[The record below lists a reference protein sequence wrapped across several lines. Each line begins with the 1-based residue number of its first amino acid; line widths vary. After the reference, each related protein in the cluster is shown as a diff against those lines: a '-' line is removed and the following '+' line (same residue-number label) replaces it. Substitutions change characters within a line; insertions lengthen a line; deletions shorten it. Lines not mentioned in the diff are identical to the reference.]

1 MFVNRVPSLKI
12 KMFILEPWVDLK
24 YSPTLVTASRTR
36 TRRNPEILKTFEGE
50 KFCSRLMT
58 SGKKSGKKNTSQLS
72 VKSTSDKTS
81 KMSSE
86 LTKKKTLRT
95 GHRNSAE
102 RKLECANEIL
112 NSLGDDPW
120 SVSKQRATL
129 IFYKSSLKEKLDVI
143 QGLKKSFSIYQR
155 RKKLSVSEIEETDQ
169 FCSHV
174 ELVLARL
181 DEVLTAISPKIEVRT
196 LM

>member
-24 YSPTLVTASRTR
+24 YSPTLVTSSRTR

-58 SGKKSGKKNTSQLS
+58 SGKKSGKKSTSQVS
-72 VKSTSDKTS
+72 VKSTSDETS

-102 RKLECANEIL
+102 RKLECANFGRWPVECFKTTSDSNLLQVLPKGKAERYSGTGKRDSRFI
-112 NSLGDDPW
+112 NGGRNCPSA
-120 SVSKQRATL
+120 K
-129 IFYKSSLKEKLDVI
+129 
-143 QGLKKSFSIYQR
+143 LKKLIN
-155 RKKLSVSEIEETDQ
+155 SVVT
-169 FCSHV
+169 
-174 ELVLARL
+174 
-181 DEVLTAISPKIEVRT
+181 
-196 LM
+196 

>member
-24 YSPTLVTASRTR
+24 YSPTLVTSSRTR

-58 SGKKSGKKNTSQLS
+58 SGKKSGKKNTSQVS

-143 QGLKKSFSIYQR
+143 QGLEKEILDLSTEEEIVRQRNWRNWSI
-155 RKKLSVSEIEETDQ
+155 L
-169 FCSHV
+169 
-174 ELVLARL
+174 
-181 DEVLTAISPKIEVRT
+181 
-196 LM
+196 